1 MRFRKLPRAVAG
13 HQPIMPAPEQQNAM
27 TARRRLP
34 RASSRQASLTAFR
47 TPRINNILHSCRS
60 LLRRLMLPD
69 PDRHPA
75 CIRESPVGVR
85 ISGSIGSHFL
95 SPITRI
101 SHRNGV
107 VLGAAVPETTI
118 EENRHT
124 LRWKHQVS
132 GPSEALYRLCG
143 YPVPEAACMDG
154 GSQCHFRSCV
164 ATAVGTHA
172 GPHPFRRCPRLGHD
186 PMLFRHA
193 GGNIEICRWPSLAW

>member
-1 MRFRKLPRAVAG
+1 
-13 HQPIMPAPEQQNAM
+13 
-27 TARRRLP
+27 
-34 RASSRQASLTAFR
+34 
-47 TPRINNILHSCRS
+47 
-60 LLRRLMLPD
+60 MLPD
-69 PDRHPA
+69 SDRHQT
-75 CIRESPVGVR
+75 CIRQSPVGIRVSSS
-85 ISGSIGSHFL
+85 ISSHFF

-101 SHRNGV
+101 GHRNGV
-107 VLGAAVPETTI
+107 VLRAAVPETTI
-118 EENRHT
+118 EEDRHGFS
-124 LRWKHQVS
+124 RKDEVS
-132 GPSEALYRLCG
+132 GPSKAVNRLCG